1 MLEMLLN
8 SSSNNYYPNSGPGSK
23 KLLVGDKNLG
33 FFGLVTEEEMSGIS
47 DTLFEFAKAAA
58 PTKLPSRYK
67 IARWSKMFF
76 REKVYFFPEK
86 PIAYGFSTYDIIQAK
101 MFRGDDKT
109 FAITFSAAPG
119 TSPVQDLRVV
129 INEGAKKWKL
139 IPRLLRSDRTS
150 NSEMAN
156 ELGSETNLLLN
167 TVHGVRSNAFTN
179 HPSFR
184 AITFIADEGP
194 YLNTGQ
200 PPYITSDLSVDYVTS
215 AGTNQLNVPFAVLAN
230 PNGTLENLYYR
241 TSAEGTSLAIYWRPV
256 LVLEGAAD
264 DGYSYL
270 LPISSVAATANIDML
285 PQAIS
290 YLTASGLSRLV
301 LDPPTVSNALY
312 PQGGYTFSTPAYK
325 IRAVSVKSLYATP
338 LPMNAISSEIGMTEV
353 KRIVSDYLPRNSVT
367 SQASILTTVSGVKET
382 EPAAMNTQGEP
393 IGESIRPYLL
403 PQNKTSLVVSKCVG
417 YEQTDARYYR
427 AYMLEPVSTAR
438 DLRGVGSTNMD
449 VRYYRAFMSEPV
461 STAVTKAT
469 GYGRVN

>member
-33 FFGLVTEEEMSGIS
+33 FFGLVTEEEMNGIS
-47 DTLFEFAKAAA
+47 DTLFEFAKGAA

-109 FAITFSAAPG
+109 FAINFSAAPG

-129 INEGAKKWKL
+129 INEGSKKWKL

-150 NSEMAN
+150 NSEIVN
-156 ELGSETNLLLN
+156 ELASETSLLLN
-167 TVHGVRSNAFTN
+167 TVHGVRSNSFTN
-179 HPSFR
+179 HPLFKPV
-184 AITFIADEGP
+184 TFIPEEGT

-200 PPYITSDLSVDYVTS
+200 PPYITSDLTTDYVTS
-215 AGTNQLNVPFAVLAN
+215 AGTNQLNVPVAVCASTNL
-230 PNGTLENLYYR
+230 TQENLYLKS
-241 TSAEGTSLAIYWRPV
+241 SAEGTTLAIYWRPV

-301 LDPPTVSNALY
+301 LNPPVVADALY
-312 PQGGYTFSTPAYK
+312 PQGGYTFSTSAYK
-325 IRAVSVKSLYATP
+325 IRMVSVKSLYATP
-338 LPMNAISSEIGMTEV
+338 LSMNAVSSGIGQAEV
-353 KRIVSDYLPRNSVT
+353 RRLVNDYLPRNSVV
-367 SQASILTTVSGVKET
+367 SQASILSTVSSVKET

-393 IGESIRPYLL
+393 VGESIRPYLL
-403 PQNKTSLVVSKCVG
+403 PQNKTSVLASRCVG
-417 YEQTDARYYR
+417 YEQIDARYYR
-427 AYMLEPVSTAR
+427 AYMLEPVSTRR
-438 DLRGVGSTNMD
+438 DLRGFGSANMD
-449 VRYYRAFMSEPV
+449 VRYYRAFMDTPV
-461 STAVTKAT
+461 NTTITKAT